1 MVDGAPGHGEGHNS
15 GQAMN
20 IVAALAVKDWMVRT
34 HTPGTLLIWPGVA
47 EELLGGKARF
57 VRAGV
62 FKDVDATIFSHV
74 SSQLATR
81 WGRPNGT
88 GMVSVEYTLE
98 GESAHAAAAPRRGR
112 SALDGA
118 LAMANGWEMRREQL
132 PPHERPHYVICHG
145 DRKSVV

>member
-1 MVDGAPGHGEGHNS
+1 MGLGSDIDGIPKASQPPGSPWRQPMVDGAPGHGEGHKS

-62 FKDVDATIFSHV
+62 FKDVDEIGRAHV
-74 SSQLATR
+74 
-81 WGRPNGT
+81 
-88 GMVSVEYTLE
+88 
-98 GESAHAAAAPRRGR
+98 
-112 SALDGA
+112 
-118 LAMANGWEMRREQL
+118 
-132 PPHERPHYVICHG
+132 
-145 DRKSVV
+145 

>member
-1 MVDGAPGHGEGHNS
+1 MRISDWSSDVCSSDL
-15 GQAMN
+15 

-74 SSQLATR
+74 SSQLATS
-81 WGRPNGT
+81 WGRQNGT
-88 GMVSVEYTLE
+88 GMVRVEYTFE
-98 GESAHAAAAPRRGR
+98 GEIAPAAAATWWGTSGGGQWR
-112 SALDGA
+112 
-118 LAMANGWEMRREQL
+118 
-132 PPHERPHYVICHG
+132 
-145 DRKSVV
+145 

>member
-62 FKDVDATIFSHV
+62 FKDVDATIFSPV
-74 SSQLATR
+74 RSQLATS
-81 WGRPNGT
+81 WGR
-88 GMVSVEYTLE
+88 SEE
-98 GESAHAAAAPRRGR
+98 RRVGKECGR
-112 SALDGA
+112 TCRS
-118 LAMANGWEMRREQL
+118 WCS
-132 PPHERPHYVICHG
+132 PSP
-145 DRKSVV
+145 

>member
-1 MVDGAPGHGEGHNS
+1 
-15 GQAMN
+15 
-20 IVAALAVKDWMVRT
+20 MVRT

-74 SSQLATR
+74 SSQLATS

-88 GMVSVEYTLE
+88 GMVSVEYTFE
-98 GESAHAAAAPRRGR
+98 GESAHAAVATWRGR

-118 LAMANGWEMRREQL
+118 TAMRSEEHTSDLQSLMRLSYAVLCLIKKIQRL
-132 PPHERPHYVICHG
+132 HVNH
-145 DRKSVV
+145 S

>member
-74 SSQLATR
+74 SSQLATS

-88 GMVSVEYTLE
+88 CMVSVEYTFE
-98 GESAHAAAAPRRGR
+98 GESAHAAAGPWRGR
-112 SALDGA
+112 QGPDGA
-118 LAMANGWEMRREQL
+118 HAVAHGWERGAEHP
-132 PPHERPHYVICHG
+132 PPHTPTNLYKRP
-145 DRKSVV
+145 